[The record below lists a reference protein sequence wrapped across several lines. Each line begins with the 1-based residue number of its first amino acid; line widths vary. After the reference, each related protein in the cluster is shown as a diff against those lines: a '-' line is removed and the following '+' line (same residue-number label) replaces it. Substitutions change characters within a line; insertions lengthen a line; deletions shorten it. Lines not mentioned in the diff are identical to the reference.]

1 MADEKKTLSQ
11 VSVRGTGDD
20 GKVVLWERHPD
31 HPKPKGKKVK
41 TGEAFISND
50 GKSRIVAET
59 AEVKRLIGLGL
70 LERTKAGEDKKTKD
84 DKKTDDKKGEKN
96 PPAA

>member
-59 AEVKRLIGLGL
+59 PRVKELIGLGR
-70 LERTKAGEDKKTKD
+70 LEIAKAGGE

>member
-11 VSVRGTGDD
+11 VSVRGTGDN
-20 GKVVLWERHPD
+20 GKVVLWEKHPD
-31 HPKPKGKKVK
+31 HPKPVNRLGKPAK

-59 AEVKRLIGLGL
+59 SEVKRLIGLGL
-70 LERTKAGEDKKTKD
+70 LERTKAGEEKKTED
-84 DKKTDDKKGEKN
+84 DKGKT
-96 PPAA
+96 PPKV